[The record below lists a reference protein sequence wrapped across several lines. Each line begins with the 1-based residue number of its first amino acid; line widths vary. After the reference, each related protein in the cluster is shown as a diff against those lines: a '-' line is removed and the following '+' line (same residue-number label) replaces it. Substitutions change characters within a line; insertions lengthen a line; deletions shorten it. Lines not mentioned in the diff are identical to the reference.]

1 MNLDFDICYQAMLS
15 RDRRFDGW
23 FLTGVTSTGIYC
35 RPICRVR
42 KPRRENC
49 RFFADS
55 AAAEQAGFR
64 PCLRCRP
71 ERAPGLAMT
80 DMSARLAQSAAALIE
95 SGFLD
100 DASIAELARRIG
112 VSDRHLRRIFEAHF
126 GVSIGRFVQ
135 TRRLLLAKR
144 LLTETRLPMTELSLA
159 AGFGSQRRFNALF
172 RHSYGLTPSALRRTG
187 SSDAGAPLCI
197 ELAYRPPLC
206 WSALLS
212 FLAPRAIEGV
222 EWIEGEHYARTVAI
236 ERRGQWH
243 HGWVRVSHVP
253 ERHALSVTLPASLHP
268 VIAGVLSRVRRLFD
282 LDCSPEIIDD
292 HLGAL
297 AAARP
302 GVRVPGAFDGFEMAV
317 RAIAGQQIRV
327 TQARRILSRLV
338 EQFGEPVA
346 GAPAGLRVAFPEA
359 SRIAGLDPE
368 ALIGLGLLRQRAEA
382 IIALSREIVA
392 QRLSLAPLMAPDDVL
407 PALRAIRGI
416 GEWTVQYIAMRS
428 LAWPDAFPHGDA
440 VLKKRLGLTS
450 AKALEQYA
458 ERWSPW
464 RAYAAIRLWED
475 APRSGPVSLA
485 EEVTSP

>member
-1 MNLDFDICYQAMLS
+1 MNLDFETCYQAMLS

-23 FLTGVTSTGIYC
+23 FFTGVTTTGIYC
-35 RPICRVR
+35 RPVCRVR
-42 KPRRENC
+42 QPRRENC
-49 RFFADS
+49 RFFAHS

-100 DASIAELARRIG
+100 EAPMAALAGRIG

-126 GVSIGRFVQ
+126 GVSIRRFVQ

-172 RHSYGLTPSALRRTG
+172 RQGYGLTPSALRRTG
-187 SSDAGAPLCI
+187 GSDAGAPLCI

-206 WSALLS
+206 WSALLA
-212 FLAPRAIEGV
+212 FLASRAIEGV
-222 EWIEGEHYARTVAI
+222 ESIEGECYARTVAI

-253 ERHALSVTLPASLHP
+253 ERHALSVTLPASLYP
-268 VIAGVLSRVRRLFD
+268 VVAGVLSRVRRLFD
-282 LDCSPEIIDD
+282 LDCSPELIDA
-292 HLGAL
+292 HLGEL
-297 AAARP
+297 AADRP
-302 GVRVPGAFDGFEMAV
+302 GIRVPGAFDGFEMAV

-327 TQARRILSRLV
+327 TQARRLLSRLV

-346 GAPAGLRVAFPEA
+346 GAPAGLSVTFPQA
-359 SRIAGLDPE
+359 SRIAGLAPE
-368 ALIGLGLLRQRAEA
+368 ALIAVGLLRQRAEA
-382 IIALSREIVA
+382 IIALACEIVA
-392 QRLSLAPLMAPDDVL
+392 QRVSLAPLMHPAEVL

-416 GEWTVQYIAMRS
+416 GEWTVQYIAMRA
-428 LAWPDAFPHGDA
+428 LAWPDAFPAGDA
-440 VLKKRLGLTS
+440 VLKKRLGLES
-450 AKALEQYA
+450 ARALEQYSH
-458 ERWSPW
+458 RWSPW
-464 RAYAAIRLWED
+464 RAYAAIRLWEGED
-475 APRSGPVSLA
+475 RPVTTPSH
-485 EEVTSP
+485 EEVTPS